1 MEGVFACGD
10 CTYGTQTV
18 IKAVAAGRDAAS
30 QIDRYLGGDGDIS
43 EVLVETE
50 APSQY
55 IGRVEGFAD
64 LGRAPEQFLPAQERE
79 RDMRPIS
86 AGLCDGDVCGEAA
99 RCLQCDLRFGITGH
113 RLWSDYTDE
122 ERKGAQA

>member
-1 MEGVFACGD
+1 MTDDQMNNLPPREE
-10 CTYGTQTV
+10 T
-18 IKAVAAGRDAAS
+18 
-30 QIDRYLGGDGDIS
+30 S
-43 EVLVETE
+43 EE
-50 APSQY
+50 
-55 IGRVEGFAD
+55 
-64 LGRAPEQFLPAQERE
+64 EQARSLPAQERE

-86 AGLCDGDVCGEAA
+86 AGLCDGEVCGEAA